1 MDGRN
6 STVLKNYRSLSEIY
20 VNLIENGEIKSAM
33 NVKEILEQV
42 STYIELIDVVF
53 FNFYY
58 KSLKK
63 IIVKKFLQE
72 FILKTKPNY
81 PDHKYLSDA
90 KVEMEN

>member
-63 IIVKKFLQE
+63 KFCKK
-72 FILKTKPNY
+72 ILTGIYSKNKT
-81 PDHKYLSDA
+81 
-90 KVEMEN
+90 

>member
-63 IIVKKFLQE
+63 KFL
-72 FILKTKPNY
+72 
-81 PDHKYLSDA
+81 
-90 KVEMEN
+90 

>member
-1 MDGRN
+1 LDGRN

-63 IIVKKFLQE
+63 KFL
-72 FILKTKPNY
+72 
-81 PDHKYLSDA
+81 
-90 KVEMEN
+90 